1 MKSKRDYIIL
11 HPNSLILPRRD
22 IYTVVKNA
30 FAISIHETG
39 ENAENIA
46 RKYAVENL
54 KKNGYGENEIQEIK
68 LRESK
73 KNLSKIFVI
82 LKSEESAT
90 KIMRNHK
97 RVFLGKRMSIQ
108 EAILPPI
115 KKVRWNILSFL

>member
-115 KKVRWNILSFL
+115 KKVR